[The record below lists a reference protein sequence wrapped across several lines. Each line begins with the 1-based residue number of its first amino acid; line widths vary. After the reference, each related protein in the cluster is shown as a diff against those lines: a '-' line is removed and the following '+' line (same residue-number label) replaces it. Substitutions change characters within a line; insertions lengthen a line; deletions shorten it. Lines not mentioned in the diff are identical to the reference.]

1 MAAALLDLDL
11 PADLNVQ
18 ACWALLNNGPDA
30 IPPFTLHRFTNV
42 EHEAQTWPI
51 DIRSDAARLVDPQAL
66 QVARAAGDA
75 QALLDA
81 WILVDDAT
89 RELLLSDP
97 SFRASPTEQFPAA

>member
-1 MAAALLDLDL
+1 MGAIALDLDL
-11 PADLNVQ
+11 PADLHVQ
-18 ACWALLNNGPDA
+18 ACWALLNNGPGA

-42 EHEAQTWPI
+42 EDEAQTWPI
-51 DIRSDAARLVDPQAL
+51 DIRSDASRLVDPQAL

-75 QALLDA
+75 PALLDA

-97 SFRASPTEQFPAA
+97 SFRGSSTELFPAA